1 MQMYREREDARQDK
15 ETSPFRCSGVAPL
28 LDSVEPKA
36 DKELEHYI
44 LGSWNTG
51 KGLKKDGLMKK
62 VSLLSCS
69 TGASIELVLTRSVD
83 NLNLYRR
90 HDVPSRLLLL
100 PFGRPFWVAAN
111 PVLYALVRLPGDQL

>member
-1 MQMYREREDARQDK
+1 MYREREDARQDK

-62 VSLLSCS
+62 VSTS
-69 TGASIELVLTRSVD
+69 ASRIHVRSQLTRIAD
-83 NLNLYRR
+83 HLDMY
-90 HDVPSRLLLL
+90 
-100 PFGRPFWVAAN
+100 
-111 PVLYALVRLPGDQL
+111 